1 MNRTCSWNIRAVSMF
16 ANAGRNVR
24 GRAGGHELTGGR
36 FHRARVT
43 VGGLSATEVVPV
55 IREIEAL
62 YPKRMVVCSAGL
74 TRPSMNIPTSEVA
87 VPRNAE
93 LPRTVPLTTDRS
105 LCRRRCCQ
113 RPWWR

>member
-1 MNRTCSWNIRAVSMF
+1 M
-16 ANAGRNVR
+16 
-24 GRAGGHELTGGR
+24 
-36 FHRARVT
+36 
-43 VGGLSATEVVPV
+43 PV

-93 LPRTVPLTTDRS
+93 LPRTVPLTTGRS
-105 LCRRRCCQ
+105 LFAPSPLLSTPVVALKGRAEANCARVPAVMWYGRHWPR
-113 RPWWR
+113 